1 MVGGLGLGLGLGA
14 VGGGT
19 DGGCI
24 EPACTV
30 CEWFL
35 KLIILTD
42 STTPGSAS
50 TLLRVLL
57 CADVFWLF
65 AAERSVCCELFSL
78 SFSALAARLRGAG
91 VGRGG
96 SESLGIVQGAWEWRA
111 RQVEG
116 ERRKSSRGGNC
127 QRTFV
132 QCERCRVRG
141 QHCSIILFPPF
152 FTSAVRSKHDRQAG
166 ACWTAAPL
174 ASSPSRVL
182 PSSRGMRVLLS
193 LRARSAVAVDA
204 GITVVDAGRDERGQ
218 SSSAGPSSTVAL
230 CRRELLLLLE
240 AVERNELELPT
251 AGRRARWPEDEPPLV
266 FCARH
271 RPLRGLALALLSSGL
286 AAATWYALRVRS
298 GSRACDR

>member
-24 EPACTV
+24 EPTCTV

-96 SESLGIVQGAWEWRA
+96 SESLGIVQ
-111 RQVEG
+111 
-116 ERRKSSRGGNC
+116 
-127 QRTFV
+127 
-132 QCERCRVRG
+132 
-141 QHCSIILFPPF
+141 
-152 FTSAVRSKHDRQAG
+152 
-166 ACWTAAPL
+166 
-174 ASSPSRVL
+174 
-182 PSSRGMRVLLS
+182 
-193 LRARSAVAVDA
+193 
-204 GITVVDAGRDERGQ
+204 
-218 SSSAGPSSTVAL
+218 
-230 CRRELLLLLE
+230 
-240 AVERNELELPT
+240 
-251 AGRRARWPEDEPPLV
+251 
-266 FCARH
+266 
-271 RPLRGLALALLSSGL
+271 
-286 AAATWYALRVRS
+286 
-298 GSRACDR
+298 

>member
-24 EPACTV
+24 EPTCTV

-96 SESLGIVQGAWEWRA
+96 SESLGIVCSER
-111 RQVEG
+111 G
-116 ERRKSSRGGNC
+116 ER
-127 QRTFV
+127 
-132 QCERCRVRG
+132 
-141 QHCSIILFPPF
+141 P
-152 FTSAVRSKHDRQAG
+152 SK
-166 ACWTAAPL
+166 
-174 ASSPSRVL
+174 
-182 PSSRGMRVLLS
+182 
-193 LRARSAVAVDA
+193 
-204 GITVVDAGRDERGQ
+204 
-218 SSSAGPSSTVAL
+218 
-230 CRRELLLLLE
+230 
-240 AVERNELELPT
+240 
-251 AGRRARWPEDEPPLV
+251 
-266 FCARH
+266 
-271 RPLRGLALALLSSGL
+271 
-286 AAATWYALRVRS
+286 
-298 GSRACDR
+298 